1 LISLI
6 VLAAGKST
14 RFGKNKL
21 LYKIGEHTVIER
33 VVRAALGSEADEVIL
48 VLGHDAERV
57 RRELAGAE
65 CKLVYNSAF
74 EEGQSS
80 SVKIGVA
87 LAAEHSEAA
96 MILPGDIALIR
107 SEAIDKV
114 IEEYRR
120 TGNSI
125 VVAAYQGRHGHPI
138 LFDKSLFREI
148 AQINE
153 ETQGLKAIVKRH
165 REQIRQVEVG
175 SPEVLFDLDTEED
188 IRRLSTFSEI

>member
-1 LISLI
+1 

-21 LYKIGEHTVIER
+21 LHKIGGRTVIGR
-33 VVRAALGSEADEVIL
+33 VVKSALGSEADEVIL
-48 VLGHDAERV
+48 VVGHDAERV
-57 RRELAGAE
+57 GREVSGAE

-80 SVKIGVA
+80 SVKVGVTS
-87 LAAEHSEAA
+87 AAEDSEAA
-96 MILPGDIALIR
+96 MILPGDIALIS

-120 TGNSI
+120 TGGPI
-125 VVAAYQGRHGHPI
+125 VVAAYQGKHGHPI
-138 LFDKSLFREI
+138 LLDRSLFREI

-153 ETQGLKAIVKRH
+153 ETQGLKAIVNRH
-165 REQIRQVEVG
+165 RKQVRQVEVG

-188 IRRLSTFSEI
+188 IRRLSTFSEV